1 MGIGLANFER
11 NSLRVPYCKPEAHE
25 LLSRR
30 CNSFLTH
37 RIGNNGAFKPI
48 VRFPAG
54 INYRPFIR
62 RPFQMQVW
70 IQRTK
75 QRCLREVN
83 DLKEDDRNA
92 FPLCTQA
99 PDSVTVSVKMC
110 KMRRWNIHRFV
121 DAPQSR
127 AVAKRIQSVPM
138 CKKRREVLE
147 QIAV

>member
-1 MGIGLANFER
+1 M
-11 NSLRVPYCKPEAHE
+11 V
-25 LLSRR
+25 LLSQ
-30 CNSFLTH
+30 SY
-37 RIGNNGAFKPI
+37 G
-48 VRFPAG
+48 FPAG

-138 CKKRREVLE
+138 CKKKGEKSLSRSLFDLRF
-147 QIAV
+147 AVMTTAVAISR